1 MEEDKEKCVVA
12 IAKCAS
18 YQAVPGYT
26 GQVKIPDT
34 GFDKSK
40 SSDTKL
46 EEVVHNAKSESHYA
60 FILAPLN
67 ANTAKPELTSPNVLC
82 NTSNVSIYVT
92 APYYFKM
99 NAGSTCNV
107 NQPTESCNAADIS
120 AQVIVSKDTDSKMA
134 SDQPQ
139 CSHEDRK
146 SAVYIVAALLQN
158 EISPFQSE
166 NNKYWPSEIQ
176 EIISRHS
183 CTVEHIFATSSE
195 AILIT
200 FPCTPGFEKDKV
212 GPADRSTVKCG
223 SSSSFGLTDECM
235 LEKKFNI
242 LFHHLSTGLMSN
254 LSPESAIKR
263 FLCYAMND
271 IMEVM
276 SIEYALSLV
285 CNCSLCWYLYMCAKV
300 IYRDSPEETPKLNWS
315 GCAISS
321 YRCLAMRK
329 ICVTDRNSKAVGQD
343 SSINCSFTLPL
354 RFTRGGK
361 KRKLHDQ
368 REFKPLKRNM
378 VLLDSNLN
386 KVPKVTARTCD
397 SAVAPSCSFSSDL
410 NKVSEVTVRQYDSAV
425 VPSSSFRSVL
435 NKVSKV
441 TARTYDSV
449 VVPAYS
455 LRVKPDHVVKTIGLG
470 FKGCPRF
477 QSPEEDAYV
486 FNPVRQFKGNTY
498 TRKKNSGVR

>member
-1 MEEDKEKCVVA
+1 MEEDKEKWVVA
-12 IAKCAS
+12 NAKCAS

-26 GQVKIPDT
+26 GHVKIPDT

-46 EEVVHNAKSESHYA
+46 EKVVYNAKSKSQYA

-67 ANTAKPELTSPNVLC
+67 ANTSKSDLMSPNVLC
-82 NTSNVSIYVT
+82 NTGNVSIYVT
-92 APYYFKM
+92 EPYYFK
-99 NAGSTCNV
+99 NNSGSPCNL

-120 AQVIVSKDTDSKMA
+120 PDVIVLNDTDTKGA
-134 SDQPQ
+134 SDQQ
-139 CSHEDRK
+139 QGSHVDLK
-146 SAVYIVAALLQN
+146 TTVYIVAALLQN
-158 EISPFQSE
+158 DISPVQSE
-166 NNKYWPSEIQ
+166 NNEFWPTEIQ
-176 EIISRHS
+176 KVISRHS
-183 CTVEHIFATSSE
+183 CIVEQIFATSSE

-242 LFHHLSTGLMSN
+242 LFHHLSAGSLSN

-271 IMEVM
+271 LMEVM
-276 SIEYALSLV
+276 PIEYALSLV
-285 CNCSLCWYLYMCAKV
+285 CNCSLCWFLYMCAKV
-300 IYRDSPEETPKLNWS
+300 IHRDSPEETPKLNWS
-315 GCAISS
+315 GCSISS
-321 YRCLAMRK
+321 YKCLAMRK
-329 ICVTDRNSKAVGQD
+329 ICVTDMNSKAVGQD
-343 SSINCSFTLPL
+343 SNIKCSFTLPL

-361 KRKLHDQ
+361 KRKLHNQ
-368 REFKPLKRNM
+368 RDFKPLKRNM
-378 VLLDSNLN
+378 VLLGSDSN

-397 SAVAPSCSFSSDL
+397 SAVVPSCSFRSDL
-410 NKVSEVTVRQYDSAV
+410 NKVSEVTVR
-425 VPSSSFRSVL
+425 
-435 NKVSKV
+435 
-441 TARTYDSV
+441 TCDSV
-449 VVPAYS
+449 VVPGCS
-455 LRVKPDHVVKTIGLG
+455 FRIKPDRSVKAIGLG